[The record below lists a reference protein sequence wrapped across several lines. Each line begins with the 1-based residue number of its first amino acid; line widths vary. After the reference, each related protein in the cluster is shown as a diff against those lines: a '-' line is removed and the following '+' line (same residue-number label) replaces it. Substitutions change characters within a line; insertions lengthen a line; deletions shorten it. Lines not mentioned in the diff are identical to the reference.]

1 MKYIYIFAVLAHSPC
16 RFWDVPSKL
25 AEYLLLN
32 YILNPSSSF
41 FLSLVISLLL
51 KLLAGPRLRSS
62 QQGQQ
67 DLLAIGSFSVSWVP
81 SFSFQIFCSLLI
93 FLTALFLHI
102 NMSLFVCRTREATRC
117 WILGVPVLN
126 ILYSLRDF
134 WQHSRGHLLYRD

>member
-81 SFSFQIFCSLLI
+81 SFSFQIYS
-93 FLTALFLHI
+93 AA
-102 NMSLFVCRTREATRC
+102 SLFFLLHCFFTSICHYLCA
-117 WILGVPVLN
+117 
-126 ILYSLRDF
+126 
-134 WQHSRGHLLYRD
+134 GHVKQQDAESWVFQS